1 MDDASTGLT
10 SLEPESVGGGVID
23 KGLVDVLHCSAG
35 PISSKDDHDDD
46 DHHHDDDMIQ
56 RIMNSVHNVLQPSR
70 PFIFFSRSEP
80 QWMLRRVFGHDG
92 YDNLMS
98 DGSQRRRRSKM
109 LWKDVEVVKLVD
121 YDLLLYK
128 LVKAE
133 KEDYND
139 EDDEEE
145 QMGTKNSVIKRQ
157 SYLKRLKG
165 GSKKSKR

>member
-10 SLEPESVGGGVID
+10 SLEPCSVGGGVVD

-35 PISSKDDHDDD
+35 P
-46 DHHHDDDMIQ
+46 MIQ
-56 RIMNSVHNVLQPSR
+56 REGDTNDGHEEEDVIQSIMSSVHNVLRPSR
-70 PFIFFSRSEP
+70 PFVFFSRSEP
-80 QWMLRRVFGHDG
+80 QWMLRRVLGRDG
-92 YDNLMS
+92 YDVLMNVGE
-98 DGSQRRRRSKM
+98 DSQRRRRSKV

-133 KEDYND
+133 EGND
-139 EDDEEE
+139 DHGEGEH
-145 QMGTKNSVIKRQ
+145 MGANNSVINRR

-165 GSKKSKR
+165 GAKKTKR